1 MGLLNGKVS
10 KRKLVKS
17 ITTKLPDNVEEIDGK
32 YYKDGKELKSRQL
45 TFWEA
50 FEKHYKDLVPDSD
63 YDEYREKK

>member
-1 MGLLNGKVS
+1 MGLLNGKVN

-45 TFWEA
+45 TF
-50 FEKHYKDLVPDSD
+50 
-63 YDEYREKK
+63 DELLEKK